1 MPFSILPDPKVQ
13 STGNHVHPSLTCGKE
28 WRGCEKGEEEVERGR
43 GGSGE
48 GDGEVKRK
56 ERRSREREG
65 EGMGRERRRGR
76 REENGVYIL
85 IYLNIQSCKQDEGK
99 EEKKEGK
106 EERKEEKEENGGKGR
121 LLTTFHVCEL
131 ESSGSN

>member
-13 STGNHVHPSLTCGKE
+13 STGNHVRPSLTCGEE

-43 GGSGE
+43 GGNGE

-65 EGMGRERRRGR
+65 EGTGRERRRGR
-76 REENGVYIL
+76 REENGVYLL

-99 EEKKEGK
+99 EEKKE
-106 EERKEEKEENGGKGR
+106 EKEENGGKGGGC
-121 LLTTFHVCEL
+121 LPHSMCVSWNPLVQMDSH
-131 ESSGSN
+131 N